1 MSKIGKLPIQVP
13 NNVTVT
19 IATDSVTVK
28 GPKGELS
35 APVLPE
41 HIKVEQVG
49 NELLVSRNSDVKVAK
64 SLHGLTRAL
73 IQNTITGV
81 TEGFTRT
88 LEINGV
94 GMRAEQM
101 GPNTI
106 NLFIGF
112 SHPVA
117 VPITP
122 GVEYKLDK
130 NQVILT
136 GIDKQKVGHMAALIR
151 SKKKPEPYKGKGIK
165 YLEET
170 IRRKAGKAA
179 KA

>member
-13 NNVTVT
+13 ANVTVT
-19 IATDSVTVK
+19 IAADSVSVK

-41 HIKVEQVG
+41 HIKVEHVG
-49 NELLVSRNSDVKVAK
+49 DELLVSRNSEVKIAK

-73 IQNTITGV
+73 IQNTIEGV
-81 TEGFTRT
+81 TSGFTRI

-94 GMRAEQM
+94 GMRAEAL
-101 GPNTI
+101 GPDTI

-112 SHPVA
+112 SHSVA

-122 GVEYKLDK
+122 GVEYKIDK
-130 NQVILT
+130 NQIT
-136 GIDKQKVGHMAALIR
+136 ISGIDKQKVGHMAALIR

-165 YLEET
+165 YLEEVV
-170 IRRKAGKAA
+170 RRKAGKAA